1 VGSRVVLDAQPVV
14 AFLTGEPAA
23 DEVAALIA
31 GERAQLSVAK
41 AAEVLDVLIRVRR
54 LDAEEARIGLD
65 ILLDEAVEAVP
76 VTRPIALRAAELR
89 AGAHR
94 RRRIEVSFADC
105 VAIATA
111 EPDGRLATSDR
122 ALAKV
127 ARAEG
132 VEIIALPDSRGRR
145 P

>member
-1 VGSRVVLDAQPVV
+1 VGSRVVFDAQPVI

-31 GERAQLSVAK
+31 GERAQMSVAN
-41 AAEVLDVLIRVRR
+41 AGEVLDVLIRVRL

-65 ILLDEAVEAVP
+65 MLLDEAVEALP

-89 AGAHR
+89 AGSYR

-122 ALAKV
+122 VLAKV
-127 ARAEG
+127 ARGEG
-132 VEIIALPDSRGRR
+132 VEIISLPDSKGRR
-145 P
+145 S

>member
-1 VGSRVVLDAQPVV
+1 MGSRVVFDAQPVV

-31 GERAQLSVAK
+31 GERAQMSVAN
-41 AAEVLDVLIRVRR
+41 AGEVLDVLIRVRR

-89 AGAHR
+89 ASAYR

-111 EPDGRLATSDR
+111 ESDGRLATSDR

-127 ARAEG
+127 ARGVG
-132 VEIIALPDSRGRR
+132 VEIVALPDSRGRR